1 MNFAFSPEQ
10 DEFRDV
16 LRRFVQEYWSIAEV
30 RRLAGTWT
38 DTEAATWQRMVDE
51 IGLQGLAIPE
61 RYGGQGFGMLELGI
75 ALEEL
80 GRELAGGPFLASSL
94 AAQVLLDLA
103 SPAEREELL
112 PAIASGSCVASL
124 AIAEGSGP
132 PEAAG
137 VRCLAQG
144 GGPELRLHGHKP
156 WVLGAPN
163 ADLLLVAVRAPGSE
177 GTDGIS
183 LAAVRSDAQGV
194 RVAPAAGLDLTRR
207 YGHVS
212 LEGASA
218 RALGEPGCAG
228 AVLPRITARA
238 GIALSAEQVGGAA
251 RCLESAV
258 AYTRE
263 RIQFG
268 RPVGSFQ
275 AVKHRAADVMAI
287 LELAR
292 SAAYWSWWVAASDGP
307 ELLEAGHLVKSLC
320 SEAYRKA
327 AYENIHLHGGMGFTW
342 EHDAHLYHRRAQATE
357 MLFGDPLHH
366 RAALARHL
374 DVLS

>member
-10 DEFRDV
+10 DEFRSM
-16 LRRFVQEYWSIAEV
+16 LRRFVQERWSIAEV
-30 RRLAGTWT
+30 RRLSETET
-38 DTEAATWQRMVDE
+38 DTNPETWQQLAE
-51 IGLQGLAIPE
+51 ELALPGLAIPE

-94 AAQVLLDLA
+94 AALVLLDLA
-103 SPAEREELL
+103 SPAERAELL

-124 AIAEGSGP
+124 AIGEDSGP
-132 PEAAG
+132 PEAAAIA
-137 VRCLAQG
+137 CLAEG
-144 GGPELRLHGHKP
+144 DGPAVRLHGHKS
-156 WVLGAPN
+156 WVLAAPN
-163 ADLLLVAVRAPGSE
+163 AALLLVAARAPGSQ
-177 GTDGIS
+177 GIDGIS
-183 LAAVRSDAQGV
+183 LVAVRSDAEGV
-194 RVAPAAGLDLTRR
+194 RIASAPGLDLTRR

-212 LEGASA
+212 FEGAPG

-228 AVLPRITARA
+228 AALPRIAARA

-258 AYTRE
+258 AYTKE
-263 RIQFG
+263 RLQFG

-275 AVKHRAADVMAI
+275 ALKHRAADVLAI

-292 SAAYWSWWVAASDGP
+292 SAAYWSWWVAATDAP
-307 ELLEAGHLVKSLC
+307 ELLEAGHVVKSLC

-342 EHDAHLYHRRAQATE
+342 EHDAHLYYRRAQATE
-357 MLFGDPLHH
+357 VLFGDPVHH
-366 RAALARHL
+366 RAALAQHL
-374 DVLS
+374 ELTR